1 MPPSS
6 AVLVLMDER
15 VEWRKKRC
23 LSAFPDTQ
31 QERINVSIDKITV
44 PRNEEGYLIDPEDWS
59 PELALTLAIEEGLVL
74 TEEHWIILTFVRE
87 YFAEHQITPDIRHV
101 ARYFAERAGCDKKA
115 GKQRIFELFPYGY
128 VKQTCK
134 VAGMMRPR
142 AWSTG

>member
-1 MPPSS
+1 
-6 AVLVLMDER
+6 
-15 VEWRKKRC
+15 
-23 LSAFPDTQ
+23 
-31 QERINVSIDKITV
+31 VSVDIATV

-59 PELALTLAIEEGLVL
+59 SELALTLAAEEGLAL
-74 TEEHWIILTFVRE
+74 TEEHWMILTFVRE
-87 YFAEHQITPDIRHV
+87 YYAEHQITPDIRHV
-101 ARYFAERAGCDKKA
+101 ARYIAERTGGDKKA

>member
-1 MPPSS
+1 
-6 AVLVLMDER
+6 MDER
-15 VEWRKKRC
+15 VECRKNRC
-23 LSAFPDTQ
+23 LSADPDTQ
-31 QERINVSIDKITV
+31 QELINVSVDKITV

-59 PELALTLAIEEGLVL
+59 PELALALATEEGLAL

-101 ARYFAERAGCDKKA
+101 ARYIAERAGCDKKV
-115 GKQRIFELFPYGY
+115 GKRRIFELFPYGY

>member
-1 MPPSS
+1 MST
-6 AVLVLMDER
+6 DE
-15 VEWRKKRC
+15 
-23 LSAFPDTQ
+23 
-31 QERINVSIDKITV
+31 ITV

-59 PELALTLAIEEGLVL
+59 PELALTLAAEEGLTL
-74 TEEHWIILTFVRE
+74 TDEHWVILTFVRE
-87 YFAEHQITPDIRHV
+87 YFSEHRITPDIRHV
-101 ARYFAERAGCDKKA
+101 VRYLTERTGCDKTT